1 MDAVILV
8 GGLGTR
14 LRPLTLERPKHVL
27 PLVDRPLL
35 SYLVAQCAR
44 AGIERVVLSC
54 GYLPDPIRDAFGEGD
69 ALGVRL
75 EYAIEPEL
83 LGTAGAIR
91 FAVAQAGIE
100 GTFLALNGDI
110 LSDIDLA
117 AHVARHRAAGAA
129 ASIALTRVREPS
141 RYGLVRTGPDGGVR
155 GFVEKPSADQIDT
168 DLINAGAY
176 VLEPRVLDLVP
187 EGQAVSI
194 EREVF
199 PRLVGHGLYA
209 WHAPGYWAD
218 VGTPA
223 SYLQAHQDVL
233 DRRVHSHLAERLGR
247 RVHDRRRGCRGRAR
261 RPARAAALRRRGGA
275 HRKRRARGPG
285 NVRGRGRADR
295 CEHRRGLRD
304 RGARDRG
311 RRLHAARQHRR
322 GRRRAGRRLPPG
334 RAGLVGPGVE
344 VGEGNELRHGLRVF
358 PGAPLPPGAV
368 RF

>member
-54 GYLPDPIRDAFGEGD
+54 GYLPDPIRAAFGEGD

-91 FAVAQAGIE
+91 FAAAQAGIE

-117 AHVARHRAAGAA
+117 AHVERHRAAGAA
-129 ASIALTRVREPS
+129 ASIALTRVRDPS

-233 DRRVHSHLAERLGR
+233 DRRVHSHLAERLGGAFMIVEEGAEVER
-247 RVHDRRRGCRGRAR
+247 GAQLVPPLYVGAGARIASGARVGLGTCVGAGAQIGASTVEGSVIGERAIVGDGCTLLDSIVGAGAVLAGGCRLGELA
-261 RPARAAALRRRGGA
+261 
-275 HRKRRARGPG
+275 
-285 NVRGRGRADR
+285 
-295 CEHRRGLRD
+295 
-304 RGARDRG
+304 
-311 RRLHAARQHRR
+311 
-322 GRRRAGRRLPPG
+322 
-334 RAGLVGPGVE
+334 LVGPGVE